1 MICVKSR
8 REVLL
13 CIFMWR
19 QASVVIV
26 KYKATTDLDPPQL
39 RVFRNSSVIHHSML
53 TARRIQ
59 VHLASV
65 RNTAIDW
72 WTLVTGSTSLIMLI
86 GLRIGI
92 KRGVMLV
99 AKRLGLGQ
107 GPARRLTSVN
117 IRQVKVLLEQ

>member
-1 MICVKSR
+1 
-8 REVLL
+8 
-13 CIFMWR
+13 MWR

-26 KYKATTDLDPPQL
+26 KYKATYGEDMATTDLDPPQL

>member
-1 MICVKSR
+1 
-8 REVLL
+8 
-13 CIFMWR
+13 
-19 QASVVIV
+19 
-26 KYKATTDLDPPQL
+26 
-39 RVFRNSSVIHHSML
+39 ML

-92 KRGVMLV
+92 KRDVMLV